1 MKTIESY
8 HKLITTYPI
17 VYLSFCFIRA
27 IVFICILDYFLSDF
41 MFGCA
46 IALFMALI
54 IILVTITW
62 IQAGV
67 IEDELITFYK
77 LNKWRKLK

>member
-1 MKTIESY
+1 MKIIEAY
-8 HKLITTYPI
+8 NNLITTYPI

-46 IALFMALI
+46 IVLFMALI
-54 IILVTITW
+54 LILATITW

-67 IEDELITFYK
+67 IEDELITLYR
-77 LNKWRKLK
+77 LNKWRKLR